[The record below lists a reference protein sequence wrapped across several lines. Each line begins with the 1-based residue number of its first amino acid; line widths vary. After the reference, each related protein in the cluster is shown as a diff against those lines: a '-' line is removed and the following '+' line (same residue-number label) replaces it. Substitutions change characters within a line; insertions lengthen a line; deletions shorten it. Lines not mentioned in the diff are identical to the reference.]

1 MRHIIFQLA
10 ADSKYPVA
18 LLIKGAAFNQHALQ
32 TNYIDPLKSL
42 GVSPDKVIAFTL
54 DYNSDNKAP
63 AKLIKAYLESL
74 LPAVNSLGV
83 QYLYCADGNYFK
95 TLTKKTKAEPHVGYA
110 LPCAIEGYEHIQVVL
125 GLNYQALVYDPN
137 QLPKLTMGLSVLAG
151 TINGTHQKLGTD
163 IITFAEYPEELSD
176 IAAAL
181 AKLHQHQALTVDIEG
196 FGLEFDKC
204 GIGSIGFAWNQHE
217 GISFLCDYRP
227 FTDPNDVLETGL
239 HGYYLAN
246 PQVRHLL
253 RKFFTEYKGSITFH
267 NACFDVR
274 AIIYYLWMEE
284 RLLDRI
290 GLMEGLDIMYRDLHD
305 TKIITYLATNNTA
318 GNTLGLKKQA
328 HEYTGNYAQDDENI
342 KDIRRIP
349 PKELLEYN
357 LVDCLATWFVRDKH
371 WPTMIADQQEDIYT
385 QLFLPSLKVITEME
399 LIGMPMTRSR
409 IMEAKAQLEAQEKAC
424 LDLILNHP
432 LIKMLNLMLTEAE
445 WTADYEGRK
454 AKAKNPEKIQPK
466 DRDSFPI
473 SDFNPNS
480 GPQLQ
485 RLLYEVMGLPV
496 IDLTDKKLPATGAD
510 TLKKLLNH
518 CHTDAHKEIINAL
531 RDYSKVTKILNA
543 FIPAFE
549 KALDKGDGRV
559 WLHGSFNLGG
569 TVSGRLSS
577 SKPNLQQIPA
587 NSTFGKLIKSCFAAP
602 DGWLFVGADFN
613 SLEDYISALTTKDP
627 NKLNVYI
634 KGYDGHCLRA
644 CSYFAD
650 ELKAEGL
657 IIDMDDPKS
666 VNQLK
671 AMDHPLRQE
680 SKAPTFA
687 LTYQGT
693 AYTLMNNL
701 GWSEEKAKKVEAN
714 YHDLY
719 KVSDDYVAERLRR
732 ACRDGYV
739 EVAFGLRVRTP
750 LLAKTIWDSPKVP
763 QASKAEGRTA
773 GNALGQSYGLL
784 NNRAANAFMAKVWA
798 SPFRNDILPVAL
810 IHDAIYLII
819 RDRLDVIEWANN
831 NLIDEMR
838 WQKLPELHHDQV
850 KLGAALDI
858 FWPDWAHS
866 VTLPNDCPHQKIVE
880 VCKKHKE
887 EILNPK
893 KEAA

>member
-1 MRHIIFQLA
+1 MRHIIFELSL
-10 ADSKYPVA
+10 DSRYPVA
-18 LLIKGAAFNQHALQ
+18 VLIKGAAFNQHALQ
-32 TNYIDPLKSL
+32 TNYVDPLMARGIAKNQ
-42 GVSPDKVIAFTL
+42 VIAFTL
-54 DYNSDNKAP
+54 EYNSENKAP
-63 AKLIKAYLESL
+63 AKLIKGYLESL

-83 QYLYCADGNYFK
+83 KYLYCADGNYFK
-95 TLTKKTKAEPHVGYA
+95 VLTKKVKAEPYVGYA
-110 LPCAIEGYEHIQVVL
+110 LPCAIEGYEHLQVVL

-137 QLPKLTMGLSVLAG
+137 QLPKLVMGLDVLAG

-163 IITFAEYPEELSD
+163 IIKFAEYPEELND
-176 IAAAL
+176 IAAWL
-181 AKLHQHQALTVDIEG
+181 DKLHQYPALTVDIEG
-196 FGLEFDKC
+196 FSLEFDKC
-204 GIGSIGFAWNQHE
+204 GIGSISFAWNKHE
-217 GISFLCDYRP
+217 GIGFLCDYTP
-227 FTDPNDVLETGL
+227 FTDPNDILETGL
-239 HGYYLAN
+239 YGYYKPN
-246 PQVRHLL
+246 HQVRHLL
-253 RKFFTEYKGSITFH
+253 RLFFTKYKGSITFH

-274 AIIYYLWMEE
+274 ALIYYLWMEE
-284 RLLDRI
+284 RLLDRV
-290 GLMEGLDIMYRDLHD
+290 GLLEGLDIMYRDLHD

-318 GNTLGLKKQA
+318 GNELKLKKQA
-328 HEYTGNYAQDDENI
+328 HEFAGNYAQDEEDI

-357 LVDCLATWFVRDKH
+357 VVDCLATWFVREKH
-371 WPTMIADQQEDIYT
+371 WPTMVADNQLDIYT
-385 QLFLPSLKVITEME
+385 HLFLPSLKVITQME
-399 LIGMPMTRSR
+399 LTGMPMTHSR

-424 LDLILNHP
+424 LDLIVNHP
-432 LIKMLNLMLTEAE
+432 LIKMLNLMLTDAE
-445 WTADYEGRK
+445 WRADYEGRK

-473 SDFNPNS
+473 SEFNPNS

-496 IDLTDKKLPATGAD
+496 IDLTDSKQPATGAD

-531 RDYSKVTKILNA
+531 RDYSKVTKILTA

-577 SKPNLQQIPA
+577 SKPNMQQIPA

-602 DGWLFVGADFN
+602 EGWLFVGADFN

-693 AYTLMNNL
+693 AYTLMSNL

-719 KVSDDYVAERLRR
+719 KVSDEYVAERLRR

-763 QASKAEGRTA
+763 AASKAEGRTA

-798 SPFRNDILPVAL
+798 SPFRYDILPVAL
-810 IHDAIYLII
+810 IHDAIYLLIK
-819 RDRLDVIEWANN
+819 DRLEVVEWVNN
-831 NLIDEMR
+831 NLIGEMR
-838 WQKLPELHHDQV
+838 WQKLPEIQHDTV

-858 FWPDWAHS
+858 FWPDWAHP
-866 VTLPNDCPHQKIVE
+866 VTLPNDCDRDKIVE
-880 VCKKHKE
+880 VCTKHRQD
-887 EILNPK
+887 ILNPK
-893 KEAA
+893 QEAA

>member
-1 MRHIIFQLA
+1 MRHIIFQPSP
-10 ADSKYPVA
+10 DNRYPIAV
-18 LLIKGAAFNQHALQ
+18 LIKGAAFNQHALKI
-32 TNYIDPLKSL
+32 NYIDPLNARGIAS
-42 GVSPDKVIAFTL
+42 DQVIAFTL
-54 DYNSDNKAP
+54 EYNPDNKAP
-63 AKLIKAYLESL
+63 AKLIKGYLESL

-83 QYLYCADGNYFK
+83 QYLYVADGNYFK

-137 QLPKLTMGLSVLAG
+137 QLPKLVMGLDVLAG
-151 TINGTHQKLGTD
+151 TINGTHQQLGAD
-163 IITFAEYPEELSD
+163 IIQFAEYPEELGD
-176 IAAAL
+176 IAAWL
-181 AKLHQHQALTVDIEG
+181 QKLHQHPVLTVDIEG
-196 FGLEFDKC
+196 FSLEFNKC
-204 GIGSIGFAWNQHE
+204 GIGSISFAWNKHE
-217 GISFLCDYRP
+217 GIGFLCDYKP

-239 HGYYLAN
+239 HGYYQAN

-253 RKFFTEYKGSITFH
+253 RKFFTEYKGTVIFH

-274 AIIYYLWMEE
+274 VLIFYLWMEE
-284 RLLDRI
+284 NLLDRV
-290 GLMEGLDIMYRDLHD
+290 GLLEGLDIMYRDLHD
-305 TKIITYLATNNTA
+305 TKIITYLATNSTA
-318 GNTLGLKKQA
+318 GNELSLKKQA
-328 HEYTGNYAQDDENI
+328 HEYTGNYAQDEEDI

-349 PKELLEYN
+349 PDELLEYN
-357 LVDCLATWFVRDKH
+357 VVDCLATWFVKDKN
-371 WPTMIADQQEDIYT
+371 WPIMVQDKQLDLYT
-385 QLFLPSLKVITEME
+385 HLFLPSLVVITQME
-399 LIGMPMTRSR
+399 LVGMPMKHSR
-409 IMEAKAQLEAQEKAC
+409 IMEAKAQLEAQEQAC
-424 LDLILNHP
+424 LHLVMNHP
-432 LIKMLNLMLTEAE
+432 LIKALSLVLTEE
-445 WTADYEGRK
+445 QWTADFESRK
-454 AKAKNPEKIQPK
+454 AKAKNPDKIKPK
-466 DRDSFPI
+466 DRSTFPI
-473 SDFNPNS
+473 AEFNPNS

-485 RLLYEVMGLPV
+485 HLLYNVMGLPV
-496 IDLTDKKLPATGAD
+496 IDTTDSGLPATGGD
-510 TLKKLLNH
+510 TLKKLLNY

-531 RDYSKVTKILNA
+531 RDYSKVTKILTA

-587 NSTFGKLIKSCFAAP
+587 NSTYGKLIKSCFGAP

-650 ELKAEGL
+650 ELRAEGL
-657 IIDMDDPKS
+657 IINMDDPKS

-671 AMDHPLRQE
+671 KMDHPLRQE

-693 AYTLMNNL
+693 AYTLMANL
-701 GWSEEKAKKVEAN
+701 GWSKEKAEKVEAN

-719 KVSDDYVAERLRR
+719 KVSDAYVDERLRR

-750 LLAKTIWDSPKVP
+750 LLAKTLWDSPKIP
-763 QASKAEGRTA
+763 AASKAEGRTA

-784 NNRAANAFMAKVWA
+784 NNRAANAFMKKVWA
-798 SPFRNDILPVAL
+798 SPYRYDILPVAL
-810 IHDAIYLII
+810 IHDAIYLLI
-819 RDRLDVIEWANN
+819 RDRLDVIEWVNN
-831 NLIDEMR
+831 NLIGEMR
-838 WQKLPELHHDQV
+838 WQKLPEIQHDTV

-858 FWPDWAHS
+858 FWPDWAHP
-866 VTLPNDCPHQKIVE
+866 VTLPNDCDYHKIIE
-880 VCKKHKE
+880 VCKAHKE

-893 KEAA
+893 ESA